1 MKVSYQSIA
10 FFNKLLEYTQNCKLD
25 DIEDRSKNDYISFFV
40 KVRNSKNEEQ
50 DITITVENNKES
62 NIEVLFLKTT
72 GVTDRLLVVHPFSKS
87 FVIVQDI
94 ISICSER
101 TMSSWMKENKVL
113 NIL

>member
-1 MKVSYQSIA
+1 MRVSYQSMT
-10 FFNKLLEYTQNCKLD
+10 FFNRLLEYVRNCKLE

-62 NIEVLFLKTT
+62 NIEVLLLKTT
-72 GVTDRLLVVHPFSKS
+72 NVTDRLLVVHPFSKS
-87 FVIVQDI
+87 FDIVQEI

>member
-1 MKVSYQSIA
+1 MRVSYQSIT
-10 FFNKLLEYTQNCKLD
+10 FFNRLLEYVRNCKLD

-62 NIEVLFLKTT
+62 SIEVLFLKTT

-94 ISICSER
+94 ISVCSER
-101 TMSSWMKENKVL
+101 TMSFWMKENRVL

>member
-1 MKVSYQSIA
+1 MRVSYQSIT
-10 FFNKLLEYTQNCKLD
+10 FFNRLLEYVRNCKLE

-62 NIEVLFLKTT
+62 NIEILLLKTT
-72 GVTDRLLVVHPFSKS
+72 DVTDRLLVVHPFSKS
-87 FVIVQDI
+87 FDIVQDI

>member
-1 MKVSYQSIA
+1 MRVSYQSIT
-10 FFNKLLEYTQNCKLD
+10 FFNRLLEYVRNCKLE

-62 NIEVLFLKTT
+62 NIEVLLLKTT
-72 GVTDRLLVVHPFSKS
+72 DVTDRLLVVHPFSKS
-87 FVIVQDI
+87 FDIVQDI

>member
-1 MKVSYQSIA
+1 MKVSYQSMT
-10 FFNKLLEYTQNCKLD
+10 FFNRLLEYVRNCKLE

-62 NIEVLFLKTT
+62 NIEVLLLKTT
-72 GVTDRLLVVHPFSKS
+72 DVTDRLLVVHPFSKS
-87 FVIVQDI
+87 FDIVQDI

>member
-1 MKVSYQSIA
+1 MRVSYQSIT
-10 FFNKLLEYTQNCKLD
+10 FFNRLLEYVRNCKLE
-25 DIEDRSKNDYISFFV
+25 DIEDRSKNDYVSFFV
-40 KVRNSKNEEQ
+40 KVRNSKNGEQ
-50 DITITVENNKES
+50 DITITVENNRES

-72 GVTDRLLVVHPFSKS
+72 DVTDRLLVVHPFSKS
-87 FVIVQDI
+87 FDIVQDI

>member
-1 MKVSYQSIA
+1 MRVSYQSIT
-10 FFNKLLEYTQNCKLD
+10 FFNRLLEYVRNCKLE

-40 KVRNSKNEEQ
+40 KIRNSKNKEQ

-72 GVTDRLLVVHPFSKS
+72 DATDRLLIIHPFSKS
-87 FVIVQDI
+87 FDIVQDI